1 MCECI
6 GCKYISEKIYVHVE
20 QGESNDK
27 NETKKTNEQ
36 NACQT
41 ERYNFEYR
49 GTYHICV
56 ENGGFEAYAHASF
69 LGVFEAYA
77 YASKTPK
84 NSMHM
89 PQKRHKF
96 QYAYASKTP
105 KNSFDIYSLLHLEC
119 IQSHSPSSI

>member
-1 MCECI
+1 M
-6 GCKYISEKIYVHVE
+6 YVHVE

-27 NETKKTNEQ
+27 NETKKKTNKMHAKQ
-36 NACQT
+36 NDTTLNT
-41 ERYNFEYR
+41 EV
-49 GTYHICV
+49 HII
-56 ENGGFEAYAHASF
+56 YAWKMVVLRHMRMPRF

-105 KNSFDIYSLLHLEC
+105 KISFDIYSLLHLEC